1 MKIIGLTGGVGAG
14 KSRFLTF
21 LQEKYNAFVIQADLV
36 GHLVMEPGMEC
47 YEPVIRL
54 FGPEVIKEDK
64 TIDRKRISDV
74 VFVEKNKRE
83 LLNAIIH
90 PAVKRYILKAL
101 EAERESG
108 RALAVV
114 EAALLLEDNYQEF
127 CDEIWYVY
135 ASEDVRTARLMENRG
150 YSEEKARG
158 IMAAQKPD
166 SFYRAHVDFVI
177 DNSGSAE
184 DAERQ
189 IMERLNT
196 YEIL

>member
-1 MKIIGLTGGVGAG
+1 
-14 KSRFLTF
+14 
-21 LQEKYNAFVIQADLV
+21 
-36 GHLVMEPGMEC
+36 MEC

-83 LLNAIIH
+83 QLNAIIH

-166 SFYRAHVDFVI
+166 SFYRAHADFVI
-177 DNSGSAE
+177 DNSGSVE